1 MKKNLLVA
9 LVSVAAVAGL
19 ASCGNPETGK
29 SSTVTPSSTKP
40 AEKTTIT
47 MWVSQADSPAVAKWE
62 EGFNNANPN
71 TPVTIKAT
79 TMEEGDVGKNYS
91 SDPTKVPDIVHL
103 PGDVLTK
110 LTASASISSY
120 SGQDIKDKIGKDI
133 GQAALAAGANSDG
146 VQFGLPYSANTY
158 FLMYDKRVYTSE
170 DKVASFDEMIKT
182 FDAYKKDHGLN
193 DDEKAINPQLDNGWY
208 IQAFFMSAKGIFA
221 DNGTSATKTYLTS
234 DGLPVA
240 RAIADLYKTG
250 DIRQVTNQQ
259 DLTKVHAF
267 VSGAWDYDKCKEAW
281 GEANVGLA
289 HLPTV
294 KIGGKQTTLKAVGD
308 YKFIAVSGSSKN
320 AELAKKLAIYMDS
333 SEGQLIRW
341 QANSKTVVTSAKVAS
356 REDYKKGTPAIAGV
370 MATLN
375 NGTFAQ
381 NTSAKFDK
389 WWDASTAFTSGVYA
403 AVTGE
408 KGNEKNEVSDDALKA
423 LLDSLEKACLA
434 A

>member
-19 ASCGNPETGK
+19 ASCGNHETGN
-29 SSTVTPSSTKP
+29 SSSVTPTSTKP

-62 EGFNNANPN
+62 EGFNKANPN

-79 TMEEGDVGKNYS
+79 TMEEGDVGDKYS

-120 SGQDIKDKIGKDI
+120 SGKDVQDKIGNDI
-133 GQAALAAGANSDG
+133 AKSALSAGANADG
-146 VQFGLPYSANTY
+146 VQFGLPYAANTY

-182 FDAYKKDHGLN
+182 FDAYKAANKLDN
-193 DDEKAINPQLDNGWY
+193 DSKAINPQLDNGWY
-208 IQAFFMSAKGIFA
+208 IQAYFMSAKGIFA
-221 DNGTSATKTYLTS
+221 DNGTSATKTNLVS

-250 DIRQVTNQQ
+250 DIRQVTDKQ
-259 DLTKVHAF
+259 DLTKVHAY

-281 GEANVGLA
+281 GEANVGLT

-308 YKFIAVSGSSKN
+308 YKFIAVSGISTH
-320 AELAKKLAIYMDS
+320 ADLAKKLAIYMDS
-333 SEGQLIRW
+333 TEGQLIRW
-341 QANSKTVVTSAKVAS
+341 QANNKTVVTSAAVAS

-370 MATLN
+370 MASLN

-381 NTSAKFDK
+381 NTSEKFGK
-389 WWDASTAFTSGVYA
+389 WWNASTAFTSGVYT

-408 KGNEKNEVSDDALKA
+408 KGNEKNEVSDDALKT